1 MIGLDRPRRWS
12 ARLVAVATV
21 VVALPLGAQ
30 NDAQRQDW
38 NPQQILRTEGF
49 VKPPA
54 DVERI
59 ITAPRVD
66 ISFTSPSPDR
76 RWFLRATGRDRGDIA
91 QYGKPHIILGGLQID
106 TRAARARSMTT
117 SNRTGLALVDPRTGA
132 TRALETPK
140 GASISA
146 QSWSPNGSQIAYI
159 ANFDGA
165 SHIFVADVASG
176 RSTQIT
182 KTPLLATLVTSAEW
196 TADGRSIA
204 AVLVPEGRGAPPTHG
219 ANGIEDG
226 PSVRLT
232 DSRVIPTVVH
242 PSLLEDQHDK
252 ALLEYHTTGQ
262 LVLIDV
268 KSKGVRKIGTPAMIR
283 AVDPS
288 PDGQHVR
295 VTRMVEPFSYLVPV
309 NSFGSVEELWDV
321 TGRSVT
327 TLARI
332 PLREGERTAGGDP
345 DAGGGRGGP
354 QQTASDTGKR
364 NIQWNPVGPGLVYM
378 QSVFAA
384 GAANAANAGNSGNA
398 GRAGRGAVGAGRGG
412 QGAAAAQPT
421 SIRYMSWMPPYGPN
435 DTKLIYEGS
444 PRLTSVAWGA
454 DGQTMFVSDSG
465 TVLAIR
471 TADQSKRLNLGPRVV
486 LGGGGGRGGA
496 GGGGRGGGA
505 GSDVADTAATGTLA
519 TRRGPNGQP
528 VVIVGSDRRSVFL
541 SGTRTPGAR
550 WEQEAPRPWVDRL
563 DIETGQRTRIFESP
577 ADAYDELIA
586 PLDDDYS
593 AYIYTHESPT
603 VIADAYLRDTKTG
616 QSRKLTNN
624 RDVAPEVTGSQRKR
638 FQVTRPR
645 DGNRFWVDVW
655 LPRDWKPG
663 TRLPGIIWFYPREYA
678 TQEAYERSKYGINI
692 NRFPEVPAARPATA
706 TKIWVTQGYAFIEP
720 DIPIYGDSGRMN
732 DNYTRDLEENLHAVV
747 DAVVDAGYVD
757 RNRMGIGGHSYGAF
771 STVNAMTLTPIFKAG
786 IAGDGMYNR
795 SLTPFGFQ
803 SERRSFFEAMDT
815 YLEMSPF
822 YRADKLSGALL
833 LYHATEDMNVGT
845 APISSIRMFHALQGL
860 GKPAAL
866 YMYPYEDHSVA
877 TYQSDLDMWARWFA
891 WFDIYVKNPGQQK
904 AVLP

>member
-1 MIGLDRPRRWS
+1 MIGFARPLRWS
-12 ARLVAVATV
+12 ARLAAAASIAI
-21 VVALPLGAQ
+21 ALPLGAQ
-30 NDAQRQDW
+30 NTAARQGW
-38 NPQQILRTEGF
+38 NPQEILRAERF

-59 ITAPRVD
+59 ITAPRTD
-66 ISFTSPSPDR
+66 ISFTAPSPDR
-76 RWFLRATGRDRGDIA
+76 RWFLRATGPDRGDIA
-91 QYGKPHIILGGLQID
+91 NYGKPHIILGGLQID
-106 TRAARARSMTT
+106 MRAARARSLTT
-117 SNRTGLALVDPRTGA
+117 SNRTGLMLIDPRTGT
-132 TRALETPK
+132 TRTLEVPK
-140 GASISA
+140 AASVSA
-146 QSWSPNGSQIAYI
+146 QVWSPNGSQVAFI
-159 ANFDGA
+159 ANFDAA
-165 SHIFVADVASG
+165 SHVFVADAATG
-176 RSTQIT
+176 RSAQVTR
-182 KTPLLATLVTSAEW
+182 TPLLATLVTSIEW
-196 TADGRSIA
+196 TADGRNIV

-219 ANGIEDG
+219 ANGVEDG

-232 DSRVIPTVVH
+232 DSRVVPTVVH

-252 ALLEYHTTGQ
+252 ALLKYHTTGQ
-262 LVLIDV
+262 LVIIDV
-268 KSKGVRKIGTPAMIR
+268 RSKNVRKIGTPAMIR
-283 AVDPS
+283 AIDPS

-295 VTRMVEPFSYLVPV
+295 VTRMTEPFSYLVPV

-321 TGRSVT
+321 NGRAVT
-327 TLARI
+327 TLARV
-332 PLREGERTAGGDP
+332 PLREGERTS
-345 DAGGGRGGP
+345 DADANAGRGGP

-364 NIQWNPVGPGLVYM
+364 NIQWSPVGPGLVYM

-384 GAANAANAGNSGNA
+384 PAGNAGTAGNA
-398 GRAGRGAVGAGRGG
+398 GRGGRGAAGGGGGRGA
-412 QGAAAAQPT
+412 QGVAAQPT
-421 SIRYMSWMPPYGPN
+421 AVRYMSWMPPYGPN
-435 DTKLIYEGS
+435 DTKVLYEGS
-444 PRLTSVAWGA
+444 GRLTSVAHGA

-465 TVLAIR
+465 SVFAIR
-471 TADQSKRLNLGPRVV
+471 TGDASKRLDLGRGVV
-486 LGGGGGRGGA
+486 LGGGGGRGG
-496 GGGGRGGGA
+496 GGGGRAGGA
-505 GSDVADTAATGTLA
+505 GTDAADTTATGVLA
-519 TRRGPNGQP
+519 TKRGPNGQP

-563 DIETGQRTRIFESP
+563 DIESGQRTRIFESP
-577 ADAYDELIA
+577 ADAYDELVT

-593 AYIYTHESPT
+593 QYIYTHETPT
-603 VIADAYLRDTKTG
+603 VIADAYLRDVKAGT
-616 QSRKLTNN
+616 SRKLTNN

-663 TRLPGIIWFYPREYA
+663 TKLPGIIWFYPREYA
-678 TQEAYERSKYGINI
+678 TQEAYERSKYGTNI

-757 RNRMGIGGHSYGAF
+757 RSRMGIGGHSYGAF

-822 YRADKLSGALL
+822 YRADKISGALL

-891 WFDIYVKNPGQQK
+891 WFDIYVKNPGQHK
-904 AVLP
+904 AVTP

>member
-1 MIGLDRPRRWS
+1 MIGPERPLRWS
-12 ARLVAVATV
+12 ARLVAVATLV
-21 VVALPLGAQ
+21 VTLPLGAQ
-30 NDAQRQDW
+30 NDAARQDW

-59 ITAPRVD
+59 ITAPRTD
-66 ISFTSPSPDR
+66 ISFTAPSPDR
-76 RWFLRATGRDRGDIA
+76 RWFLRATGADRGDIA
-91 QYGKPHIILGGLQID
+91 QYGKPHLILGGLQID
-106 TRAARARSMTT
+106 TRAARARSLTT
-117 SNRTGLALVDPRTGA
+117 STRTGLALVDPRTGA

-146 QSWSPNGSQIAYI
+146 QAWSPNGSQIAYI

-165 SHIFVADVASG
+165 SHVFVADVATG

-182 KTPLLATLVTSAEW
+182 KTPLLATLVTSVEW

-204 AVLVPEGRGAPPTHG
+204 AVLVPEGRGPPPTHG

-252 ALLEYHTTGQ
+252 ALLKYHTTGQ
-262 LVLIDV
+262 LAIIDV
-268 KSKGVRKIGTPAMIR
+268 RSKTVRKIGAPAMIR
-283 AVDPS
+283 AIDPS

-321 TGRSVT
+321 SGKAVT
-327 TLARI
+327 TLARV
-332 PLREGERTAGGDP
+332 PLREGERTPGADP
-345 DAGGGRGGP
+345 SAGRGGP

-384 GAANAANAGNSGNA
+384 RGDTTPGAAGAARG
-398 GRAGRGAVGAGRGG
+398 GRGPGGAGRGG
-412 QGAAAAQPT
+412 QGGGAAQPT
-421 SIRYMSWMPPYGPN
+421 AIRYMSWMPPYGPN
-435 DTKLIYEGS
+435 DTKLVYEGS
-444 PRLTSVAWGA
+444 GRLTNVAYSA
-454 DGQTMFVSDSG
+454 DGRTMFVSDSG
-465 TVLAIR
+465 TVFAIR
-471 TADQSKRLNLGPRVV
+471 TVDPSKRVNLGPRVV
-486 LGGGGGRGGA
+486 LGSAGGGR
-496 GGGGRGGGA
+496 GGRGGGA
-505 GSDVADTAATGTLA
+505 GGDPADTTSTGTLA
-519 TRRGPNGQP
+519 TKRGPNGQP
-528 VVIVGSDRRSVFL
+528 VVIVGSDGRSVFL

-603 VIADAYLRDTKTG
+603 VIADAYLRDTRTG
-616 QSRKLTNN
+616 TTRKLTNN

-678 TQEAYERSKYGINI
+678 TQEAYERSKYGVNI

-815 YLEMSPF
+815 YLDMSPF

>member
-12 ARLVAVATV
+12 ARLAAVATI

-38 NPQQILRTEGF
+38 NPQQILRTEAF

-76 RWFLRATGRDRGDIA
+76 RWFLRATGPDRGDIA

-117 SNRTGLALVDPRTGA
+117 STRTGLALVDPRTGA

-140 GASISA
+140 EASISA
-146 QSWSPNGSQIAYI
+146 PSWSPNGSQIAYI
-159 ANFDGA
+159 ANFGGG

-204 AVLVPEGRGAPPTHG
+204 TVLVPEGRGAPPTHG

-232 DSRVIPTVVH
+232 DSRVVPTVVH

-252 ALLEYHTTGQ
+252 ALLKYHTTGQ
-262 LVLIDV
+262 LAIIDV
-268 KSKGVRKIGTPAMIR
+268 RSKAVRKIGAPAMIR
-283 AVDPS
+283 AIDPS

-321 TGRSVT
+321 AGKPVT
-327 TLARI
+327 TLARV
-332 PLREGERTAGGDP
+332 PLREGERTPGADP

-364 NIQWNPVGPGLVYM
+364 NIAWNPIGPGLVYM
-378 QSVFAA
+378 ESVFAS
-384 GAANAANAGNSGNA
+384 GGANAASTGNSARG
-398 GRAGRGAVGAGRGG
+398 GRGAGGAGRGG
-412 QGAAAAQPT
+412 QGAGAPQPT
-421 SIRYMSWMPPYGPN
+421 SIRFMSWMPPYGPN

-444 PRLTSVAWGA
+444 PRLTNVAYGA

-465 TVLAIR
+465 TVFAIR

-486 LGGGGGRGGA
+486 LGGGGRGGA

-505 GSDVADTAATGTLA
+505 GGDAADTAATGTLA
-519 TRRGPNGQP
+519 TKRGPNGEP
-528 VVIVGSDRRSVFL
+528 VVIVGSDRKSVFL

-577 ADAYDELIA
+577 ADAYDELVA

-663 TRLPGIIWFYPREYA
+663 TKLPGIIWFYPREYA
-678 TQEAYERSKYGINI
+678 TQEAYERSKYGTNI